1 MPSAPPPNDQ
11 PSARGTMRIAVTF
24 RHVPPTP
31 ALRAYAEEKLER
43 VRKYLRRPTD
53 AHVIL
58 SVAKERHVAEI
69 TLQAD
74 HVTMFAQ
81 EETHDLYSAID
92 LALDKLEHQAQK
104 LKTKRR
110 SHKGPAA
117 SRRET
122 RAATEPPRG
131 RASRR
136 RARPEVVR
144 GEEVPAKPMSIDE
157 AAEELRRSRSEFLV
171 FRNAQNQGLAILYR
185 RKDGRFGLIEP
196 EGR

>member
-1 MPSAPPPNDQ
+1 
-11 PSARGTMRIAVTF
+11 MRIAVTF

-104 LKTKRR
+104 LKAKRR
-110 SHKGPAA
+110 SHKGSA
-117 SRRET
+117 SRREP
-122 RAATEPPRG
+122 RAVEEPP
-131 RASRR
+131 AARR
-136 RARPEVVR
+136 NRRTGHPEVVR
-144 GEEVPAKPMSIDE
+144 GEEVFPEPMSLEE
-157 AAEELRRSRSEFLV
+157 AVEQLRRSRDEVLV
-171 FRNAQNQGLAILYR
+171 FRDAATQGLAVLYQR
-185 RKDGRFGLIEP
+185 RDGRFVLIEP

>member
-1 MPSAPPPNDQ
+1 
-11 PSARGTMRIAVTF
+11 MRVAVTF

-31 ALRAYAEEKLER
+31 ALRAYAEEKLDR

-58 SVAKERHVAEI
+58 SVSKTRHVAEI

-104 LKTKRR
+104 LKAKRR
-110 SHKGPAA
+110 SHKGSAA

-122 RAATEPPRG
+122 RGTVAEPPPA
-131 RASRR
+131 RAAR
-136 RARPEVVR
+136 RAGRPEVVR
-144 GEEVPAKPMSIDE
+144 GEDVPAKPMSVEEAVEQLTRTRDE
-157 AAEELRRSRSEFLV
+157 VLV
-171 FRNAQNQGLAILYR
+171 FRNASNQGLAVLYR
-185 RKDGRFGLIEP
+185 RKDGKFGLIEP

>member
-11 PSARGTMRIAVTF
+11 PRARGTMRIAVTF

-81 EETHDLYSAID
+81 ETTHDLYSAID
-92 LALDKLEHQAQK
+92 LAIDKLEHQAQK
-104 LKTKRR
+104 LHEKRR
-110 SHKGPAA
+110 HHKGGTNARAMETSEVTTSVLAA
-117 SRRET
+117 
-122 RAATEPPRG
+122 
-131 RASRR
+131 
-136 RARPEVVR
+136 
-144 GEEVPAKPMSIDE
+144 
-157 AAEELRRSRSEFLV
+157 
-171 FRNAQNQGLAILYR
+171 
-185 RKDGRFGLIEP
+185 
-196 EGR
+196 

>member
-1 MPSAPPPNDQ
+1 
-11 PSARGTMRIAVTF
+11 MRIAVTF

-31 ALRAYAEEKLER
+31 ALRAYAEDKLDKH

-58 SVAKERHVAEI
+58 SVSKQRHIAEI

-104 LKTKRR
+104 LKAKRR
-110 SHKGPAA
+110 SHKGSAA
-117 SRRET
+117 SRRE
-122 RAATEPPRG
+122 PRTVG
-131 RASRR
+131 AEASARGDR
-136 RARPEVVR
+136 RADHPEVIR
-144 GEEVPAKPMSIDE
+144 GEEVFAESMSLEE
-157 AAEELRRSRSEFLV
+157 AVEQLRRSRDEVLV
-171 FRNAQNQGLAILYR
+171 FRRASDQGLAVLYR
-185 RKDGRFGLIEP
+185 RRDGKFGLIEP